1 MIMPRGQQ
9 LLMPVSPAFIAI
21 SVALV
26 FIFSL
31 LPLGG
36 FVWMPDVLMLVLV
49 FWSLH
54 QPHRVPL
61 SVAFLLGLG
70 VDVQQST
77 LLGQHALIYVLVMY
91 VAQRFSRRLM
101 WFSPLT
107 QALQLL
113 PLFFMAHLLQMLI
126 RMLSGGIFP
135 GFMILLAPVLDMVLW
150 PLVTAILLAP
160 QRRAPDADS
169 NRPL

>member
-21 SVALV
+21 SVTVV
-26 FIFSL
+26 FLFSL

-36 FVWMPDVLMLVLV
+36 FVWMPDVLMLVLM
-49 FWSLH
+49 FWAMH
-54 QPHRVPL
+54 HPQRMPMT
-61 SVAFLLGLG
+61 VAFVLGLA
-70 VDVQQST
+70 VDVQQT
-77 LLGQHALIYVLVMY
+77 ALLGQHALTYVLAVY
-91 VAQRFSRRLM
+91 LSQRFSRRMM
-101 WFSPLT
+101 WFSSLT

-113 PLFFMAHLLQMLI
+113 PVFAMAHVLQMLI
-126 RMLSGGIFP
+126 RMAAGGMFP
-135 GFMILLAPVLDMVLW
+135 GFSIALAPIMEMVLW
-150 PLVTAILLAP
+150 PFMTAILLAP